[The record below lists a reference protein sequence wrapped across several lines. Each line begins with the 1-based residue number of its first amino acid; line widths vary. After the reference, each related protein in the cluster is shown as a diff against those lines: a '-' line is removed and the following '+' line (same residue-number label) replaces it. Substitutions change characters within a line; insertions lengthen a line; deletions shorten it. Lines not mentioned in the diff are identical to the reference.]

1 VILATDKILW
11 ESVSV
16 THAYGLIAFVII
28 DFIIAVLLLTR
39 PSNMA
44 FTAAAAWS
52 ILRIVIQIADVYFG
66 PAIGLSYGD
75 FANYLFNPTIVTAP
89 NPPGIPAALLDLIII
104 MQVIVVGVSLSARSA
119 QK

>member
-1 VILATDKILW
+1 MDQILW
-11 ESVSV
+11 QSMGG

-39 PSNMA
+39 PSKMA

-89 NPPGIPAALLDLIII
+89 NPPGIPAVLIDLIII
-104 MQVIVVGVSLSARSA
+104 IQLIVVAVSLRARSA

>member
-1 VILATDKILW
+1 MAG
-11 ESVSV
+11 
-16 THAYGLIAFVII
+16 THAYGLVGFVII

-39 PSNMA
+39 PSKMA

-52 ILRIVIQIADVYFG
+52 ILRIVFQVADVYFG

-75 FANYLFNPTIVTAP
+75 FANYLFNPTMMTAP
-89 NPPGIPAALLDLIII
+89 NPPGIPAALIDLIII
-104 MQVIVVGVSLSARSA
+104 IQVIVVGVSLRVRSA

>member
-1 VILATDKILW
+1 M
-11 ESVSV
+11 SG
-16 THAYGLIAFVII
+16 THAYGLVGFVII
-28 DFIIAVLLLTR
+28 DFIIALLLLTR
-39 PSNMA
+39 PSKMV
-44 FTAAAAWS
+44 FTVAAAWS

-89 NPPGIPAALLDLIII
+89 NPPGIPAALIDLIII
-104 MQVIVVGVSLSARSA
+104 MQVIIVGVTFSARSA